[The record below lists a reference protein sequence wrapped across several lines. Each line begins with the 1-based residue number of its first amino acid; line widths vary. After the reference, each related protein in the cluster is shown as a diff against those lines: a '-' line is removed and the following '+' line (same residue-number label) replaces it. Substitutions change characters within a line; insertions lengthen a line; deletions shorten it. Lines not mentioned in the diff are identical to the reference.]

1 MTLGPVADEPK
12 PVVIDAVVL
21 TVTEPLDTYK
31 FLANGYVIPTVGY
44 VLLDGAANAPP
55 AVPVKNVLLV
65 GNMSPLNLLTLTPIL
80 NVVELL

>member
-1 MTLGPVADEPK
+1 VTLGPVADELK
-12 PVVIDAVVL
+12 PDVIEAVVL

-55 AVPVKNVLLV
+55 AEPVKNVLLV
-65 GNMSPLNLLTLTPIL
+65 GNMSPLNLATLTPIL